1 MEEYGTGATDRME
14 DSMGTVNILIAILI
28 FSAIILFHE
37 LGHFLLA
44 KANHIG
50 VIEFS
55 LGMGPRI
62 ISYAKTEEGGQV
74 KFFGSN
80 KYFEEH
86 TEFEDHTIYSWK
98 ILPFGGSCMMLGEME
113 DVDDDRA
120 FGKKGVLARM
130 SVIFAGPFFNFI
142 LAFVLALFLIGFAG
156 YDEPFLTNV
165 VDGMPLAEQGF
176 QDGDKVTE
184 INGRNI
190 VVNRE
195 LMYYIQF
202 HPLSEQPVEL
212 TVERDGKEFSKV
224 VTPKLV
230 QDEKTGKDV
239 YRLGFSYNGNRTQA
253 GVWDTIKYSAYEVK
267 FWIFTTIE
275 SLGQMITGKVSAKEV
290 SGPVGIVQVVGNVVK
305 DSMPGGIGL
314 VTLNMLIIGILL
326 TANLGV
332 MNLLP
337 IPALDGGRLFFL
349 IIEAIRGKPLPEKF
363 ENGVNVGGF
372 MLLMALMVL
381 ILANDILK
389 LIPH

>member
-1 MEEYGTGATDRME
+1 MSGI
-14 DSMGTVNILIAILI
+14 NILIAVIL

-44 KANHIG
+44 KANKVG

-62 ISYAKTEEGGQV
+62 ISFAKTKEGARV
-74 KFFGSN
+74 KFFGSG

-86 TEFEDHTIYSWK
+86 KEFEDHTIYSWK

-113 DVDDDRA
+113 EIENDRA
-120 FGKKGVLARM
+120 FGKKSVWARM
-130 SVIFAGPFFNFI
+130 AVIFAGPFFNFI
-142 LAFVLALFLIGFAG
+142 LAFILALILIGNVG
-156 YDEPFLTNV
+156 YDEALLTNV
-165 VDGMPLAEQGF
+165 KQDMPLAEQGF
-176 QDGDKVTE
+176 QDGDKITE

-202 HPLSEQPVEL
+202 HPLSDEPVEL
-212 TVERDGKEFSKV
+212 TAERNGKEFSAA

-230 QDEKTGKDV
+230 KDEKGNDV
-239 YRLGFSYNGNRTQA
+239 YRLGFSYNPKRTKA
-253 GVWDTIKYSAYEVK
+253 SVWQTIQYSAYEVK

-290 SGPVGIVQVVGNVVK
+290 SGPVGIVQVVGDVVN
-305 DSMPGGIGL
+305 DSLPGGIRL
-314 VTLNMLIIGILL
+314 VVLNILIMGILL

-337 IPALDGGRLFFL
+337 IPALDGGRLLFL
-349 IIEAIRGKPLPEKF
+349 IIEAVRRKPLPEKF
-363 ENGVNVGGF
+363 ENYVNVGGF
-372 MLLMALMVL
+372 VLLMGLMVL

-389 LIPH
+389 LMPH

>member
-1 MEEYGTGATDRME
+1 
-14 DSMGTVNILIAILI
+14 MGIDNILIALLL

-44 KANHIG
+44 KKNGVG

-62 ISYAKTEEGGQV
+62 ISYVKTEKGPHV
-74 KFFGSN
+74 KFFGSTS
-80 KYFEEH
+80 YFEENE
-86 TEFEDHTIYSWK
+86 EFDEHTIYSWK

-113 DVDDDRA
+113 EIEDDRA
-120 FGKKGVLARM
+120 FGKKSVWARM
-130 SVIFAGPFFNFI
+130 AVIAAGPVFNFI

-156 YDEPFLTNV
+156 YDEAYVTKVQP
-165 VDGMPLAEQGF
+165 DMPLAEQGF
-176 QDGDKVTE
+176 QDGDKITE

-202 HPLSEQPVEL
+202 HPLSDQPIQL
-212 TVERDGKEFSKV
+212 KAERDGKEFEAT

-230 QDEKTGKDV
+230 KDEKGNDV
-239 YRLGFSYNGNRTQA
+239 YRLGFTYNNARTKA
-253 GVWDTIKYSAYEVK
+253 NVWNTIKYSAYEVK

-275 SLGQMITGKVSAKEV
+275 SLGQMLGGKVSMKEV
-290 SGPVGIVQVVGNVVK
+290 SGPVGIVQVVGDVVD
-305 DSMPGGIGL
+305 DSKEGGAGL
-314 VTLNMLIIGILL
+314 VALNVLVMGILL

-337 IPALDGGRLFFL
+337 IAALDGGRLVFL
-349 IIEAIRGKPLPEKF
+349 IIEAIRRKPLPERF
-363 ENGVNVGGF
+363 ENAVNMGGF
-372 MLLMALMVL
+372 AILMVL
-381 ILANDILK
+381 MVVILANDIIK

>member
-1 MEEYGTGATDRME
+1 MSG
-14 DSMGTVNILIAILI
+14 VNILIAILL

-44 KANHIG
+44 KANKVG

-62 ISYAKTEEGGQV
+62 ISFAKTELGPRV
-74 KFFGSN
+74 KLFGSGT
-80 KYFEEH
+80 YFEEH
-86 TEFEDHTIYSWK
+86 EEYKDHTIYSWK

-113 DVDDDRA
+113 DIEDDNA
-120 FGKKGVLARM
+120 FGKKSVWARM
-130 SVIFAGPFFNFI
+130 AVIFAGPFFNFV
-142 LAFVLALFLIGFAG
+142 LAFVLALILIGNVG
-156 YDEPFLTNV
+156 YDEAILTNV
-165 VDGMPLAEQGF
+165 KQDMPLAEQGF
-176 QDGDKVTE
+176 QDGDKITE

-202 HPLSEQPVEL
+202 HPLSDEPVEL
-212 TVERDGKEFSKV
+212 TAVRDGKEISAS

-230 QDEKTGKDV
+230 KDEQGNDV
-239 YRLGFSYNGNRTQA
+239 YRLGFSYNSQRTKA
-253 GVWDTIKYSAYEVK
+253 NVWETVKYSAYEVK
-267 FWIFTTIE
+267 FWICTTIE

-290 SGPVGIVQVVGNVVK
+290 SGPVGIVQVVGDVVN
-305 DSMPGGIGL
+305 DSLPGGVRL
-314 VTLNMLIIGILL
+314 VVLNILIMGILL

-337 IPALDGGRLFFL
+337 IPALDGGRLLFL
-349 IIEAIRGKPLPEKF
+349 IIEAIRRKPLPEKF
-363 ENGVNVGGF
+363 ENYVNVGGF
-372 MLLMALMVL
+372 VLLMGLMVL

-389 LIPH
+389 LVH